1 MAAPASRNGKSILA
15 TEAVGFIGTNF
26 VFEWFGLDPFAV
38 VSRDNLTYA
47 GNLDNLASMANDPRH
62 VFVHGDQYL
71 QVRPWQSWC
80 L

>member
-1 MAAPASRNGKSILA
+1 MAAAALSNGKSVLA
-15 TEAVGFIGTNF
+15 TGAPGFIGTNF
-26 VFEWFGLDPFAV
+26 VSNGWSRPSAV

>member
-15 TEAVGFIGTNF
+15 TAAVGFIGTNF
-26 VFEWFGLDPFAV
+26 VLEWFGLDPSAV

-71 QVRPWQSWC
+71 RVRPWQSWC

>member
-1 MAAPASRNGKSILA
+1 MAAAALSNGKSVLA
-15 TEAVGFIGTNF
+15 TGAPGFIGTNF
-26 VFEWFGLDPFAV
+26 VLEWFGLDLSAV